1 MIIESSNEI
10 TDKEVRKMKIK
21 ERTNE
26 TIKLDKEMLN
36 AVNGGCWFWGMFG
49 THSGMVELAIDLPQG
64 TYSKFK
70 CDDCGKTFYM
80 FTDSA
85 SGKSKEISKTE
96 FEIVFNA
103 Y

>member
-1 MIIESSNEI
+1 M
-10 TDKEVRKMKIK
+10 MIK
-21 ERTNE
+21 ERTSE
-26 TIKLDKEMLN
+26 AVELDKEMLN

-85 SGKSKEISKTE
+85 SGKSKDISKTE